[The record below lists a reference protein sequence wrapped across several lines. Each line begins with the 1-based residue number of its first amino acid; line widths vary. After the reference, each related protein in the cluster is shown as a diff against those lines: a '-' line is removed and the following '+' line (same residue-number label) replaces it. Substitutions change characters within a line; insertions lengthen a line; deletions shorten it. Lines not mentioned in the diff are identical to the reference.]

1 MSTAGGASLEFGYED
16 SSGINKYIALSNLS
30 NTDTILI
37 RDNISSTNLINIT
50 GITGDYKTHFIAP
63 ADASDVEV
71 SVTRPNFSTFLE
83 NYPENDLSFVR
94 AINLQLTQVVA
105 ESQIEILNL
114 VLKVLQKEEAM
125 HRTLDLTNPTL
136 TVTNTIS
143 GASGA
148 PTVANQLA
156 ILEILNKIFVKV
168 IANRRAVEQ

>member
-1 MSTAGGASLEFGYED
+1 M
-16 SSGINKYIALSNLS
+16 
-30 NTDTILI
+30 
-37 RDNISSTNLINIT
+37 
-50 GITGDYKTHFIAP
+50 
-63 ADASDVEV
+63 
-71 SVTRPNFSTFLE
+71 
-83 NYPENDLSFVR
+83 R